1 MSANGVESPG
11 PFTRRNT
18 KETLNALCDGLTAYF
33 SKISAANQERWDL
46 GRPGN
51 LCSNIGVQGYIRL
64 LQALIEYMTAKTG
77 QEAHSLDGDELI
89 EQLEP
94 YLKPVLEF
102 VESAEDAE
110 FRKRFKQPFGSGG
123 PPRYFFQLVALVR
136 TKYLDFKPAGYDD
149 FITEQAAEVTQEADA
164 RTKSVVDRVH
174 NHVVSVLRAN
184 WGGDFFDRGI
194 PHKEIKLAAMNKMY
208 DDKEKQ
214 MPPETY
220 LDVIELKKIVE
231 HQQNWE
237 AFKETLSIQLLDER
251 KGQAKYLKWM
261 ERLNEVRRIA
271 AHPFGRTY
279 KPDDLDF
286 LEFIDEQLQ
295 ARHV

>member
-1 MSANGVESPG
+1 VG
-11 PFTRRNT
+11 PWTSWAFMLQYWRS
-18 KETLNALCDGLTAYF
+18 GLY
-33 SKISAANQERWDL
+33 
-46 GRPGN
+46 
-51 LCSNIGVQGYIRL
+51 YIRL
-64 LQALIEYMTAKTG
+64 LQALSEFMTATTG
-77 QEAHSLDGDELI
+77 QESHSLDAEELI

-94 YLKPVLEF
+94 YLKPVLDF
-102 VESAEDAE
+102 VETADDAD
-110 FRKRFKQPFGSGG
+110 FTKRFKQPFGSGG

-136 TKYLDFKPAGYDD
+136 AKYPDFKPAGYDD
-149 FITEQAAEVTQEADA
+149 FITEQTAEVTQEADA
-164 RTKSVVDRVH
+164 RNKSIVDRVH
-174 NHVVSVLRAN
+174 KHVVSVLRAN
-184 WGGDFFDRGI
+184 WGGEFFDRGI
-194 PHKEIKLAAMNKMY
+194 PQKDIKLAAMNKMY

-220 LDVIELKKIVE
+220 LDVIELKKVVE

-237 AFKETLSIQLLDER
+237 MFKETLSIQLPDER

-279 KPDDLDF
+279 KADDLDF

-295 ARHV
+295 ARNV